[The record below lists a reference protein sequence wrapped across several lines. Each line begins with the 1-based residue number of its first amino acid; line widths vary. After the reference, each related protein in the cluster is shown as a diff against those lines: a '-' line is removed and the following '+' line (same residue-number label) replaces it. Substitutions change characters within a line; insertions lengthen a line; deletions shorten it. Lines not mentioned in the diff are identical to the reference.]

1 MHYSR
6 IKEGETYTASIMGG
20 RMKVRVRVTEK
31 RILGKYQMITYEYL
45 DDFSHPVSH
54 ARHGMQYSTDG
65 QFKGI
70 SA

>member
-1 MHYSR
+1 
-6 IKEGETYTASIMGG
+6 MGG
-20 RMKVRVRVTEK
+20 RMKVRVRVTK
-31 RILGKYQMITYEYL
+31 KSIHGKYQMITYEYL

>member
-6 IKEGETYTASIMGG
+6 IKEGETYTVSIMGG
-20 RMKVRVRVTEK
+20 RMKVPAKVTK
-31 RILGKYQMITYEYL
+31 KSVHGNYKMITYAYL
-45 DDFSHPVSH
+45 DDFIHPVSH